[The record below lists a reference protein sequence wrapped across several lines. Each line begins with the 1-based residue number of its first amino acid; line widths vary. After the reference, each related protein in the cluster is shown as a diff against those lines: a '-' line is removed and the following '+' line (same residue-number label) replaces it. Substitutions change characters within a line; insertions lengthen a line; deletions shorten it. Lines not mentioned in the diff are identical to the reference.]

1 MLFYSLD
8 ENAVRVVEEGTYT
21 SVVAF
26 IKRVDDVSAKS
37 EATRILTNLVKAI
50 WVQKDNIELR
60 NQVIEAHIIEPI
72 IELVRTS
79 PYPILK
85 NDGIMGLTI
94 LYSDSDYNLTLNA
107 GKVILLYTL

>member
-1 MLFYSLD
+1 MLD
-8 ENAVRVVEEGTYT
+8 DNAVKIVEEGTYKA
-21 SVVAF
+21 VVAF

-37 EATRILTNLVKAI
+37 EATRILTNLVKTI
-50 WVQKDNIELR
+50 WVQNDNIDLR

-94 LYSDSDYNLTLNA
+94 LYSDSENNSTLNA
-107 GKVILLYTL
+107 GNKIWFI